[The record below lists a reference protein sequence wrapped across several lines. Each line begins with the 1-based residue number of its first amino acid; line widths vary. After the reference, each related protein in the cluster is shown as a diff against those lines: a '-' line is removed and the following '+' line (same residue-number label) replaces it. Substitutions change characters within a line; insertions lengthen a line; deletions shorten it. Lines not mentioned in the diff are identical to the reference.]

1 MQIPADSVQDY
12 LSKVP
17 SERKEAFKKLF
28 DVISEYLPKGFQTCL
43 SYGMIG
49 WNVPLKTFPSGYH
62 CAPGTPLPF
71 IGLAS
76 QKNFIAL
83 YHMGIYANPELLN
96 WFVEEYPKH
105 SKRKLDMGKSCIR
118 FKKPNEIPF
127 ELIAELSR
135 KMPPEDW
142 IERYEKMLSGKK

>member
-1 MQIPADSVQDY
+1 MQIPADSIEDY

-17 SERKEAFKKLF
+17 EERKEAFTKLF
-28 DVISEYLPKGFQTCL
+28 ETISKNLPKGFQTNL

-49 WNVPLKTFPSGYH
+49 WSVPLETFPAGYH
-62 CAPGTPLPF
+62 CSPGTPLPF
-71 IGLAS
+71 INLAS

-118 FKKPNEIPF
+118 FKKPDEIPF
-127 ELIAELSR
+127 DLIAELCK
-135 KMPPEDW
+135 KMSPKDW
-142 IERYEKMLSGKK
+142 ISIYEKMLNREK